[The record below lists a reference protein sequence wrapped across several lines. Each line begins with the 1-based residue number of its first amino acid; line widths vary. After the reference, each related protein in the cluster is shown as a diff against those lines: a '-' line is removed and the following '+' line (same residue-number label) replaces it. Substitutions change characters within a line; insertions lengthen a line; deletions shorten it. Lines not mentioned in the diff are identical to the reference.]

1 MEEKIMTDELIARYT
16 TLPTTAVSDGSGG
29 LNNMDSA
36 LKPLREEYRIAGRAV
51 TVKLPGGDNP
61 AMLRAMRA
69 ASPGD
74 VLVVDAKGDLT
85 KAVAG
90 DFVVG
95 MMQTLGLAGL
105 VVDGAIRD
113 VRDIKALG
121 FPVFVRG
128 TTVAASSKTGIGEVN
143 VPISCGGVTVRPG
156 DLIIGDADGVTV
168 VPREQEQEV
177 LQKALSKLEKDEAR
191 EREVAGDIEAVR
203 RYLDKVASK

>member
-1 MEEKIMTDELIARYT
+1 MTDELIVRFAT
-16 TLPTTAVSDGSGG
+16 IPTTAISDATGG
-29 LNNMDSA
+29 MNNMDAA

-61 AMLRAMRA
+61 AMLRAMRTS
-69 ASPGD
+69 SPGD
-74 VLVVDAKGDLT
+74 VLVVDAKADLT

-95 MMQTLGLAGL
+95 MMKTLGLSGV

-128 TTVAASSKTGIGEVN
+128 TTVAASSKTGEGEVN
-143 VPISCGGVTVRPG
+143 VPISCGGAAVRPG
-156 DLIIGDADGVTV
+156 DLVIGDADGVTV
-168 VPREQEQEV
+168 IPREQEQEI
-177 LQKALSKLEKDEAR
+177 LQKALAKLEKDEAR
-191 EREVAGDIEAVR
+191 EREVAGDIGAVR
-203 RYLDKVASK
+203 RYLDKAASK

>member
-1 MEEKIMTDELIARYT
+1 MTDELIARYST
-16 TLPTTAVSDGSGG
+16 IPATAVSDATGG
-29 LNNMDSA
+29 LNNMEPE
-36 LKPLREEYRIAGRAV
+36 LKPLLEEYRIAGRAV

-61 AMLRAMRA
+61 AMLRAMRM
-69 ASPGD
+69 ASPAD

-128 TTVAASSKTGIGEVN
+128 TTVAASSKTGAGEVN

-168 VPREQEQEV
+168 VPREQEHQV
-177 LQKALSKLEKDEAR
+177 LQRARLKLEKDEAR
-191 EREVAGDIEAVR
+191 EREVAGDIDAVR
-203 RYLDKVASK
+203 RYLDKVSSK

>member
-1 MEEKIMTDELIARYT
+1 MSEELIARYASI
-16 TLPTTAVSDGSGG
+16 PTTAVSDATGG
-29 LNNMDSA
+29 LNNMDSMI
-36 LKPLREEYRIAGRAV
+36 KPLREEYRIAGRAV

-61 AMLRAMRA
+61 AMLKAMRT

-74 VLVVDAKGDLT
+74 VLVVDAKGDLA

-128 TTVAASSKTGIGEVN
+128 TTVAASSKTGAGEVN
-143 VPISCGGVTVRPG
+143 VPISCGGTAVRPG

-168 VPREQEQEV
+168 VPREREQEI
-177 LQKALSKLEKDEAR
+177 LQGALAKLEKDEAR
-191 EREVAGDIEAVR
+191 EREVAGDVEAVR
-203 RYLDKVASK
+203 RYLDQAASK

>member
-1 MEEKIMTDELIARYT
+1 MSEELIARYASV
-16 TLPTTAVSDGSGG
+16 PTTAVSDATGG
-29 LNNMDSA
+29 LNNMDSMI
-36 LKPLREEYRIAGRAV
+36 KPLREEYRIAGRAV

-61 AMLRAMRA
+61 AMLKAMRT

-74 VLVVDAKGDLT
+74 VLVVDAKGDLA

-128 TTVAASSKTGIGEVN
+128 TTVAASSKTGAGEVN
-143 VPISCGGVTVRPG
+143 VQISCGGAAVRPG

-168 VPREQEQEV
+168 VPREQEQEI
-177 LQKALSKLEKDEAR
+177 LQGALAKLEKDDAR

-203 RYLDKVASK
+203 RYLDQAASK

>member
-1 MEEKIMTDELIARYT
+1 MPDELIAHYST
-16 TLPTTAVSDGSGG
+16 TPSTAVSDATGG
-29 LNNMDSA
+29 LNNMEPE

-61 AMLRAMRA
+61 AMLRAMRT

-95 MMQTLGLAGL
+95 MMQTLGIAGL

-113 VRDIKALG
+113 VRDIKALR
-121 FPVFVRG
+121 FPVFARG
-128 TTVAASSKTGIGEVN
+128 TTIAASSKTGAGEVN

-191 EREVAGDIEAVR
+191 EREVAGDIDAVR
-203 RYLDKVASK
+203 RYLDKVSSK

>member
-1 MEEKIMTDELIARYT
+1 INLVLEANAMSEELIARYASV
-16 TLPTTAVSDGSGG
+16 PTTAVSDATGG
-29 LNNMDSA
+29 LNNMDSMI
-36 LKPLREEYRIAGRAV
+36 KPLQEEYRIAGRAV

-61 AMLRAMRA
+61 AMLRAMRT

-74 VLVVDAKGDLT
+74 VLVVDAKGDLR

-95 MMQTLGLAGL
+95 MMRTLGIAGL

-128 TTVAASSKTGIGEVN
+128 TTVAASSKTGAGEVN
-143 VPISCGGVTVRPG
+143 VPISCGGVTV
-156 DLIIGDADGVTV
+156 
-168 VPREQEQEV
+168 
-177 LQKALSKLEKDEAR
+177 
-191 EREVAGDIEAVR
+191 
-203 RYLDKVASK
+203 